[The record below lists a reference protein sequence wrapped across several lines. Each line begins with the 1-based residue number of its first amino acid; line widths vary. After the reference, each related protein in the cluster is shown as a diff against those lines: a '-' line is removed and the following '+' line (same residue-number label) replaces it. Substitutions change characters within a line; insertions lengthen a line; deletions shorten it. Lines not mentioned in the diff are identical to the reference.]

1 MDIIWTI
8 IEGLLI
14 FVFAVVGL
22 VAVTIGL
29 MFDIVF
35 EVFRTIRYW
44 IIKGMTAIVKKMKP
58 DEDMKAVWNNYLDSV
73 WSCDLVRAFK
83 FDNLKFTSKEEEP

>member
-1 MDIIWTI
+1 MDIIWTL

-14 FVFAVVGL
+14 FVIAIVTL

-29 MFDIVF
+29 IFDIVF
-35 EVFRTIRYW
+35 EILRTVRYW
-44 IIKGMTAIVKKMKP
+44 IIKGMTWIVKKMKP
-58 DEDMKAVWNNYLDSV
+58 DEDMKAVWNQYLDDV

-83 FDNLKFTSKEEEP
+83 FDDLKFTSEEEP